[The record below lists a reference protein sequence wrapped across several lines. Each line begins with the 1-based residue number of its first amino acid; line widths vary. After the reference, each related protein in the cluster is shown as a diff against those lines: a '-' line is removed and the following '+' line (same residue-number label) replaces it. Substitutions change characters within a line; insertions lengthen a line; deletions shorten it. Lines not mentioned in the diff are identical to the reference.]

1 MPTHLRITAKRAG
14 FRRAGRA
21 WPDTPTEVAVADFS
35 AEQLEQLAA
44 EPMLIVQPFD
54 GGEPAADAEEPAPKD
69 DGKPPAKE
77 LAPQGGAKPPA
88 KPARKAGATK
98 GAGSLAGG

>member
-21 WPDTPTEVAVADFS
+21 WPDTPTEVAVADFTE
-35 AEQLEQLAA
+35 EQLEQLAA
-44 EPMLIVQPFD
+44 EPMLIIQPF
-54 GGEPAADAEEPAPKD
+54 EPAADAKQADANEPAPKD

-77 LAPQGGAKPPA
+77 PAPQGRAKPPA
-88 KPARKAGATK
+88 KPAKPAGKDTK
-98 GAGSLAGG
+98 PAG